1 MFFLLSGFEPVEVV
15 FDAAEFGAE
24 GSGGGVGFAEAFRE
38 VLEVFTGFE
47 VFDDGEVI
55 GDEGAVERVGAD
67 GEFCEGEGSAG
78 EDGGAVLAFEDI
90 GP

>member
-15 FDAAEFGAE
+15 FDAAEFCAE

-38 VLEVFTGFE
+38 VLEVFSGFE

-67 GEFCEGEGSAG
+67 GEFCEGEGRA
-78 EDGGAVLAFEDI
+78 
-90 GP
+90 